1 MSFAWLKLKVLTRM
15 PDLSGSG
22 YKNYW
27 NKLTIL
33 MFYFPIKSAEKY
45 PIIEQKSPH
54 FHQQILN

>member
-33 MFYFPIKSAEKY
+33 MFYLPIKSAEKY
-45 PIIEQKSPH
+45 PLIEQKSPH
-54 FHQQILN
+54 FH